1 MDARKIEEARLAPA
15 AVTREDR
22 PAPPAQLRE
31 STAPARQDFTTLMRR
46 VEAEV
51 YDAA

>member
-1 MDARKIEEARLAPA
+1 MDESLQQTIRPSPARPQPQPAPVRDPIQAPA
-15 AVTREDR
+15 
-22 PAPPAQLRE
+22 PSL
-31 STAPARQDFTTLMRR
+31 DFATLMRR